1 MTPRDWWGAALVVA
15 VLGLALQAGGVGWGV
30 WVGARAVRADQALA
44 DAYAVHLDHGRSH
57 AVEWAVCGARVQG
70 AREAKDAPA
79 ERVAVACG
87 QAARAR
93 AMTAWLP
100 EVYGRLRADFGRAI
114 AESWKL
120 GADLSDLGT
129 SERREH
135 QARLLALDRLLGP
148 MRDGTLRRR
157 AAR

>member
-1 MTPRDWWGAALVVA
+1 MTARDRIDLVLVAATLAALALWGSGLYGQWRAGRDVA
-15 VLGLALQAGGVGWGV
+15 
-30 WVGARAVRADQALA
+30 GAQALA

-57 AVEWAVCGARVQG
+57 AVEWAVCGARAQG
-70 AREAKDAPA
+70 AREAKDAEA
-79 ERVAVACG
+79 ERGAVQCW
-87 QAARAR
+87 QAARGR
-93 AMTAWLP
+93 AMDEWLP
-100 EVYGRLRADFGRAI
+100 QVYGRLRADFGRAV

-135 QARLLALDRLLGP
+135 QARLMALDRLLRE

>member
-1 MTPRDWWGAALVVA
+1 MNRKL
-15 VLGLALQAGGVGWGV
+15 
-30 WVGARAVRADQALA
+30 
-44 DAYAVHLDHGRSH
+44 DAFRPDFHHPHQR
-57 AVEWAVCGARVQG
+57 
-70 AREAKDAPA
+70 
-79 ERVAVACG
+79 
-87 QAARAR
+87 
-93 AMTAWLP
+93 
-100 EVYGRLRADFGRAI
+100 RADFGRAI

-135 QARLLALDRLLGP
+135 QARLMALDRLLRE